1 MNPVQISEGKSSVIL
16 SQPHGGTFIPSKLFN
31 RLNECGR
38 AIADTDWHINRL
50 YNGLLPDATVVQAT
64 FSRYLID
71 ANRDPSGSTL
81 YPGQNTTELCPIVD
95 FDGQPIYQNGAEP
108 NAQDVEIRRQT
119 YHSVYHTALTK
130 QVERVRKKHG
140 IALLFDCHSIRSICP
155 FLFEGEL
162 PDFNLGTNN
171 GNACDSKIEQVA
183 VDVCFNANGYHS
195 VLNKRFKGGWT
206 IRNYGNPSNG
216 VHAIQLELAQRT
228 YMDERAPWIFR
239 EELATNLRIHLK
251 ELLSCLDQLVT
262 TFAKTITFKKHV

>member
-108 NAQDVEIRRQT
+108 NAQDVEIRRQI

-130 QVERVRKKHG
+130 QVKRVRKKTR
-140 IALLFDCHSIRSICP
+140 DCLAFRLSFHP
-155 FLFEGEL
+155 FPL
-162 PDFNLGTNN
+162 PFF
-171 GNACDSKIEQVA
+171 V
-183 VDVCFNANGYHS
+183 
-195 VLNKRFKGGWT
+195 
-206 IRNYGNPSNG
+206 
-216 VHAIQLELAQRT
+216 
-228 YMDERAPWIFR
+228 
-239 EELATNLRIHLK
+239 
-251 ELLSCLDQLVT
+251 
-262 TFAKTITFKKHV
+262 